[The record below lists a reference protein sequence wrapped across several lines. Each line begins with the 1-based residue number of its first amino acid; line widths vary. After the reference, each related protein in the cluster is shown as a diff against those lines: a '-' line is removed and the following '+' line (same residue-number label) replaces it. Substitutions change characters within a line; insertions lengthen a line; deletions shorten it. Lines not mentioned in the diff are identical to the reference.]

1 MWGAYFLNYSDR
13 QAVFSMF
20 PVLKRDL
27 QMTDTQ
33 LGLTGS
39 IFLWVYGACC
49 PIAGQLGDRF
59 SKRFLVAASLAVW
72 SVVTVATGLA
82 ASAGALLT
90 LRGVMGIAECLY
102 MPAAIALTAQFH
114 APSQRS
120 RAIAALT
127 TAQIA
132 GSVGGG
138 WFGGWM
144 AEHGHW
150 REAFFILG
158 AVGLLYAVPYVAFLR
173 SIKEEVPALKTDAG
187 EPAIVELFSTPTFL
201 VLCVI
206 FPNLRLRPLAAL
218 LLAADFPVREVFVEP
233 R

>member
-20 PVLKRDL
+20 PVLQRDL
-27 QMTDTQ
+27 QMSDTH

-59 SKRFLVAASLAVW
+59 SKRLLVASSLVVW
-72 SVVTVATGLA
+72 SVVTVATGFA
-82 ASAGALLT
+82 ASGAALLT
-90 LRGVMGIAECLY
+90 LRGVMGVARASTCR
-102 MPAAIALTAQFH
+102 PPSPSRRNSH
-114 APSQRS
+114 APAQRS

-132 GSVGGG
+132 GSVGGA

-158 AVGLLYAVPYVAFLR
+158 AVGLLYAMPYIAFLR
-173 SIKEEVPALKTDAG
+173 GIEEERPAAKTEAAG
-187 EPAIVELFSTPTFL
+187 PAIARVVFH
-201 VLCVI
+201 
-206 FPNLRLRPLAAL
+206 
-218 LLAADFPVREVFVEP
+218 ADLP
-233 R
+233 RCSA